1 LGLVLRRADLINFG
15 TADLLLYFGIN
26 VIISLEIN
34 LEGILRFKVP
44 QNIDMQ
50 DRILGPLTMV
60 QFIYAVVGFGICYAI
75 FSAIP
80 APLSYLL
87 VIPIGLF
94 VVCLDFVKVNERPFL
109 NFFMSAIQFAGSP
122 KQRFWSQGSD
132 SDMEVEIYQAQVQ
145 QTTHPH
151 KDISHAE
158 IEALA
163 GKIDTIS
170 GKQMIER

>member
-1 LGLVLRRADLINFG
+1 M
-15 TADLLLYFGIN
+15 
-26 VIISLEIN
+26 
-34 LEGILRFKVP
+34 RFKVP

-60 QFIYAVVGFGICYAI
+60 QFIYAVVGFGICYGIISAFPAP
-75 FSAIP
+75 FSYLIAIP
-80 APLSYLL
+80 IA
-87 VIPIGLF
+87 LF

-109 NFFMSAIQFAGSP
+109 NFFISALQFASSP
-122 KQRFWSQGSD
+122 KQRFWVQGSD

-151 KDISHAE
+151 KEVSRAE

-163 GKIDTIS
+163 GKIDTLD
-170 GKQMIER
+170 GKKMIER